1 MNNLFSNAGR
11 YAGQALVYVIFA
23 AFLGYFASAPSYSHF
38 PADQA
43 LIKLSLAHGAA
54 REGGCRRR
62 TQAELRELAPNMR
75 RPMDCPRQR
84 LPVVIELSI
93 DGEMRYAA
101 SVPPTGLSGDGPSR
115 IYQRFAVSAGKHE
128 IIARLRDTD
137 RATGFDFEKKA
148 TIELA
153 AQQSLAIDFRQ
164 EMGGFLF
171 RW

>member
-1 MNNLFSNAGR
+1 MNNLASNAGR
-11 YAGQALVYVIFA
+11 YVGQALVYLIFA
-23 AFLGYFASAPSYSHF
+23 AFLGYFASAPSFTHF
-38 PADQA
+38 PPDQA

-62 TQAELRELAPNMR
+62 TQEELQKLAPNMR

-84 LPVVIELSI
+84 LPVVIELEI
-93 DGEMRYAA
+93 DGDIRYSA

-115 IYQRFAVSAGKHE
+115 IYQRFAVSAGKHD
-128 IIARLRDTD
+128 IVARLRDSD
-137 RATGFDFEKKA
+137 RAEGFDYEKSA
-148 TIELA
+148 VVELQ

-164 EMGGFLF
+164 EMGGFLL